1 MPRSPLRAIV
11 LGTLLIPI
19 NCYWLVISRQPYQYQ
34 PIPTIVSPFFNVIF
48 ILLLLVIANRLLTRF
63 SPTMAM
69 TQGEL
74 IVVYVML
81 SVTSAIQSFQMMQTL
96 TTMMEVPFR
105 RATIENDWKNLFGRY
120 IPSWLSVS
128 NKRVIDAYY

>member
-1 MPRSPLRAIV
+1 
-11 LGTLLIPI
+11 
-19 NCYWLVISRQPYQYQ
+19 
-34 PIPTIVSPFFNVIF
+34 
-48 ILLLLVIANRLLTRF
+48 
-63 SPTMAM
+63 MAL

-128 NKRVIDAYY
+128 DKRVIDAYYRGDSTLYTPQHLQSWL